1 MLPYKEFEHTAD
13 VGVEI
18 YGSTLEDLFKNAGYA
33 FFDTIVDATTIS
45 PNITR
50 TVSISGADV
59 ETLLMNWLRELL
71 FLFSVNQEVYGEFE
85 LLQDTFCTPEQDESC
100 TPEQNKFYTPE
111 KQNKFYIPATLEV
124 RVKGEPLDLKKHHF
138 HTEIKAVTY
147 HQFTVFN
154 ENGIWKARV
163 IFDV

>member
-1 MLPYKEFEHTAD
+1 MLRYKEFEHTAD

-18 YGSTLEDLFKNAGYA
+18 YGSTLEDLFKSAGYA

-45 PNITR
+45 LNITR
-50 TVSISGADV
+50 TVSISGTDV
-59 ETLLMNWLRELL
+59 EMLLMNWLRELL

-85 LLQDTFCTPEQDESC
+85 LLQDKSC
-100 TPEQNKFYTPE
+100 TSE
-111 KQNKFYIPATLEV
+111 QNKFYIPTTLEV

-147 HQFTVFN
+147 HQFTVVN

>member
-1 MLPYKEFEHTAD
+1 MLRYKEFEHTAD

-59 ETLLMNWLRELL
+59 EMLLMNWLRELL

-85 LLQDTFCTPEQDESC
+85 LLQNT
-100 TPEQNKFYTPE
+100 FYTPE
-111 KQNKFYIPATLEV
+111 KQNTFYIPATLEV

-147 HQFTVFN
+147 HQFAVVN
-154 ENGIWKARV
+154 KNGIWKARV